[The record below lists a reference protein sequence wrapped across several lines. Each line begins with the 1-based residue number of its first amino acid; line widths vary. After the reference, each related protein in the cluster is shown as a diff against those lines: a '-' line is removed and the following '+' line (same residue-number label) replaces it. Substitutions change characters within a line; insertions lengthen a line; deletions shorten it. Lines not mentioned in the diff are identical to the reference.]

1 MRELILAGRVSWSS
15 DRQGRDRTLAVGPA
29 RIGVP
34 RIRGLLRL
42 ATALGFVAATALVA
56 ALVAAAAGA
65 VAASLGARWAAR
77 RREQGLDDPVA
88 IMQQRA
94 RQAREWIDTRWSPED
109 DAPGSD
115 L

>member
-1 MRELILAGRVSWSS
+1 MRELILEGRVSWSS
-15 DRQGRDRTLAVGPA
+15 DRRGRDRTLAVGPA

-34 RIRGLLRL
+34 RIRVLLRL
-42 ATALGFVAATALVA
+42 ATALGFVAATALMA

-65 VAASLGARWAAR
+65 VAAGLGARWTAR

-88 IMQQRA
+88 IVQQRA
-94 RQAREWIDTRWSPED
+94 RQAREWIDARRPPQD
-109 DAPGSD
+109 GAPGSD

>member
-1 MRELILAGRVSWSS
+1 MAALSLAAV
-15 DRQGRDRTLAVGPA
+15 TVLAV
-29 RIGVP
+29 
-34 RIRGLLRL
+34 
-42 ATALGFVAATALVA
+42 

-65 VAASLGARWAAR
+65 VAASLGARWTAR

-88 IMQQRA
+88 IVQQRA